1 MTHDTSEEVAP
12 DAEMVLYQRFM
23 EELKVRLSA
32 IRGMLDEM
40 ATITGSPHA
49 FIVAESCYLQARYV
63 CELIALA
70 SLAINTTS
78 DASNKLLG
86 SYRPKET
93 FDALRKL
100 NVNAFPKAI
109 DLHDKEGAFHFEFA
123 PAKDMTPDQLY
134 DIYWACGDALH
145 RGTLKNILSGKVR
158 PFNIGDLRNWMLQLA
173 NFLNQHTILLD
184 GHEEVFVVDLS
195 GGQDSA
201 ALVQRGSLK
210 A

>member
-1 MTHDTSEEVAP
+1 MTDETP
-12 DAEMVLYQRFM
+12 DDAIPDDEMVLYQRFM

-32 IRGMLDEM
+32 MRGMLEEIP
-40 ATITGSPHA
+40 TIAASPHA

-70 SLAINTTS
+70 SLAIHHNAETS
-78 DASNKLLG
+78 RKALA

-93 FDALRKL
+93 FDALRSQ
-100 NVNAFPKAI
+100 NPDAFPKAI
-109 DLHDKEGAFHFEFA
+109 DLHDKEGSFHFEFA
-123 PAKDMTPDQLY
+123 PERDITPDQLY
-134 DIYWACGDALH
+134 RIYGACGDALH
-145 RGTLKNILSGKVR
+145 RGTLKTILAGKSK
-158 PFNIGDLRNWMLQLA
+158 PYNIGDLRAWMLQLA

-184 GHEEVFVVDLS
+184 GHQNVFVVDLS

-210 A
+210 S